1 MTKVLIAIDD
11 EHLKELIIANG
22 YDEEFIADIERE
34 KADAQKMVE
43 ALIKETEQNTAKEIV
58 EYCEKHRTV
67 RKVNGVKYI
76 NIEQLGEKYKGV
88 E

>member
-1 MTKVLIAIDD
+1 MTKVLLAIDD
-11 EHLKELIIANG
+11 EYLKELIITNG

-43 ALIKETEQNTAKEIV
+43 ALIKETEQNTAKEILN
-58 EYCEKHRTV
+58 ELIIIPDKLR
-67 RKVNGVKYI
+67 
-76 NIEQLGEKYKGV
+76 EKYKGV